1 MVRMDADAANQN
13 SRLTLIILNA
23 FTMRQMELWREG
35 LAAIIGRVPDPD
47 DVMIVGAIQSTGGE
61 KLLRQVLDEDQRDL
75 DNEMP
80 YENLGTCNLAS
91 IAATTGINR
100 ETVRRRTNR
109 MVDEGLL
116 INADGS
122 LHVADAVLQ
131 LPVVRQVVHKQLA
144 SMEMTLHRLRRLGV
158 LAEHR

>member
-1 MVRMDADAANQN
+1 
-13 SRLTLIILNA
+13 
-23 FTMRQMELWREG
+23 
-35 LAAIIGRVPDPD
+35 
-47 DVMIVGAIQSTGGE
+47 MIVGAIQSTGGE

-144 SMEMTLHRLRRLGV
+144 SMEMTLHRLRRFGV